1 MTLETYVGIYVGSA
15 LEGGQATYSLRKC
28 CFAAVDWEVA
38 PDEIQTGGKASR
50 DPAWMKRYGR
60 STLAGSVI
68 LARVL
73 P

>member
-1 MTLETYVGIYVGSA
+1 MWGFMLDPPWKADKLLTHFESVA
-15 LEGGQATYSLRKC
+15 LLPSIGKLRS
-28 CFAAVDWEVA
+28 D
-38 PDEIQTGGKASR
+38 DIQTGGKASR
-50 DPAWMKRYGR
+50 DPAWMKRYRR